1 MKIGII
7 TVHNGQNYGAS
18 LQAYALVKKLRNMG
32 FDAYLVD
39 YRTKKIEER
48 LSSYR
53 RKEKYNS
60 FSNILKNLRSECS
73 ELLFD
78 TSGHLKLVT
87 ERFEEFHQLILD
99 VNSGEYHACD
109 EMRILNKE
117 YNAFICGSD
126 QIWNPNITDLDDSFF
141 LRFADE
147 SSKRVAYAPSLGMRS
162 DSVSKEME
170 GELKEK
176 LQHIQY
182 LSIRE
187 ENNKNLIERLTERY
201 CQTVLDP
208 VLLLE
213 KDGWQDLLNSA
224 DNVCPREPYAFYY
237 PVIEQPELEKFAMQ
251 ESRKRGWK
259 LVNPRLVPKY
269 AKVKGYTE
277 VPKSIVGPAEFLK
290 LLVESEA
297 VFTNSFHATVFSS
310 IYGKEL
316 YIIPLKGRH
325 LSRNNRIF
333 EYLKKIKL
341 ADVEIGN
348 DCSLVHVEKRHF
360 ETVELVLER
369 ERKRSLE
376 YLLDALS

>member
-78 TSGHLKLVT
+78 TSEYLKLVT

-117 YNAFICGSD
+117 YDAFICGSD

-224 DNVCPREPYAFYY
+224 DNVCP
-237 PVIEQPELEKFAMQ
+237 
-251 ESRKRGWK
+251 
-259 LVNPRLVPKY
+259 
-269 AKVKGYTE
+269 
-277 VPKSIVGPAEFLK
+277 
-290 LLVESEA
+290 
-297 VFTNSFHATVFSS
+297 
-310 IYGKEL
+310 
-316 YIIPLKGRH
+316 
-325 LSRNNRIF
+325 LSLIH
-333 EYLKKIKL
+333 I
-341 ADVEIGN
+341 
-348 DCSLVHVEKRHF
+348 
-360 ETVELVLER
+360 
-369 ERKRSLE
+369 
-376 YLLDALS
+376 